1 MLLANDPYGSG
12 DGVCPPNDV
21 YEVRRTSNLAHK
33 TTLFTFTDV
42 TSSTE
47 EVNARLERIRT
58 LLHRLARVRDTG
70 IEEELITQLTLETEA
85 VRRLR
90 ANAAHA
96 TSEPASTSSSRGG
109 IEMDVDRARVA
120 GDRVRVRVRRRIAR
134 HG

>member
-1 MLLANDPYGSG
+1 M
-12 DGVCPPNDV
+12 CPLHDV

-47 EVNARLERIRT
+47 EVNARLGRIRT

-90 ANAAHA
+90 ANAADA
-96 TSEPASTSSSRGG
+96 TSEPASTSSGRGG

-120 GDRVRVRVRRRIAR
+120 R
-134 HG
+134 

>member
-1 MLLANDPYGSG
+1 M
-12 DGVCPPNDV
+12 CPLHDV

-47 EVNARLERIRT
+47 EVNARLGRIRT

-96 TSEPASTSSSRGG
+96 TSEPASTSIGRGG

-120 GDRVRVRVRRRIAR
+120 R
-134 HG
+134 

>member
-1 MLLANDPYGSG
+1 M
-12 DGVCPPNDV
+12 CPLHDV

-47 EVNARLERIRT
+47 EVNARLGRIRT

-90 ANAAHA
+90 ANAADA
-96 TSEPASTSSSRGG
+96 TSEPASTSIGRGG

-120 GDRVRVRVRRRIAR
+120 R
-134 HG
+134 

>member
-1 MLLANDPYGSG
+1 MLLANDPYESG
-12 DGVCPPNDV
+12 DGVCPLNDV
-21 YEVRRTSNLAHK
+21 YEVRRTSILAHK

-47 EVNARLERIRT
+47 EVHARLERIRT

-70 IEEELITQLTLETEA
+70 IEAELITQLTLETEA

-90 ANAAHA
+90 ANAADA
-96 TSEPASTSSSRGG
+96 TSEPASTSSSHSG
-109 IEMDVDRARVA
+109 IKMDEDRARVA
-120 GDRVRVRVRRRIAR
+120 GDRVRIRVRRRITR